1 MDVGLEYS
9 DSENFL
15 NNVEKTY
22 NKVEEVFTVTLGAED
37 ATGDGVKLQRLKK

>member
-1 MDVGLEYS
+1 MEYS

-15 NNVEKTY
+15 KKVEKTY
-22 NKVEEVFTVTLGAED
+22 NKVEEEVTVTLGAQD